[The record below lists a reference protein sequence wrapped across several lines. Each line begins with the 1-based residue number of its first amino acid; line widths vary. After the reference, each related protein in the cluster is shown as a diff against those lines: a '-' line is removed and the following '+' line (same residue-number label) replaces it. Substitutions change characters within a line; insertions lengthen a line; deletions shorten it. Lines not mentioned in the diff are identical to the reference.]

1 MPRPFSPHPP
11 LSSPAPHPAPLA
23 GPRAQALAA
32 LALALLPALGAQA
45 QEVVTDGV
53 RYEAAATVG
62 SSPVVLNGAG
72 TRHRAMFKVY
82 TAGLYL
88 PAKTASPEQ
97 AVTQPGAKRIH
108 VHMLRNIDA
117 SELGR
122 LFTRGMQDN
131 APREEFAKSL
141 PGTVRMG
148 EIFAAK
154 KRLAPGETFTVDYV
168 PGTGTTVRVNGK
180 VMGELIPEPEFFQ
193 SLLRIWLGK
202 SPADP
207 LLKDALLGKAAA
219 RQGPA
224 EN

>member
-1 MPRPFSPHPP
+1 MLQPNTHTAPPH
-11 LSSPAPHPAPLA
+11 
-23 GPRAQALAA
+23 LAA
-32 LALALLPALGAQA
+32 LPRRLLASLAWLGVFSGSAWA
-45 QEVVTDGV
+45 QELVVDGV
-53 RYEAAATVG
+53 RYEATASVG

-88 PAKTASPEQ
+88 PAKTQSPEA

-108 VHMLRNIDA
+108 VSMLRNIDA

-154 KRLAPGETFTVDYV
+154 KRLATGETFTVDYV
-168 PGTGTTVRVNGK
+168 PGSGTTVRVNGK

-207 LLKDALLGKAAA
+207 LLKDALLGKAPPK
-219 RQGPA
+219 QGSA